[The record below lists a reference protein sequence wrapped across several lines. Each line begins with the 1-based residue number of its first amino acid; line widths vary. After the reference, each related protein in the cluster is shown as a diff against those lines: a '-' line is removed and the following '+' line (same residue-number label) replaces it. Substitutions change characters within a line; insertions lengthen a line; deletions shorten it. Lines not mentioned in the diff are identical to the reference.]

1 MLENLIFTMTR
12 KEIITKLTPIVREML
27 QDETLNINDEMSPAN
42 VTTWTSMSFMMMLK
56 EIENQFGIEFKMMEI
71 LRLQNMGAIIAAIE
85 AKTNA

>member
-1 MLENLIFTMTR
+1 MTR
-12 KEIITKLTPIVREML
+12 EEIIAKLTPIVREML
-27 QDETLNINDEMSPAN
+27 QDETLIINDEMSPAN
-42 VTTWTSMSFMMMLK
+42 VATWTSMSFMMMLK

>member
-1 MLENLIFTMTR
+1 MTR
-12 KEIITKLTPIVREML
+12 DEIITKLTPIVREML

-42 VTTWTSMSFMMMLK
+42 VATWTSMSFMMMLK

-85 AKTNA
+85 SKVNA

>member
-1 MLENLIFTMTR
+1 MTR

-27 QDETLNINDEMSPAN
+27 QDEALIICDEMSPAN
-42 VTTWTSMSFMMMLK
+42 VATWTSMSFMMMLK

-85 AKTNA
+85 AKMNA